1 VANGAGQKFFTI
13 NPTQTI
19 LLYPFV
25 SDVSN
30 FNTGIAV
37 ANTGS
42 DSTTFNTKGQ
52 TGTVTFY
59 FFPSNAPSFFVTP
72 GVGVGRGLNAS
83 GQLAPGAVFAAGL
96 DSLLQAAGQAA
107 LVGKFDGYVVVLCQF
122 NYGHGY
128 TEIFNSA
135 GNGTA
140 VESLV
145 LGNGS
150 VPRGGL
156 SSQTG
161 DGFFQLFP
169 EILVH

>member
-1 VANGAGQKFFTI
+1 VNFFTI

-25 SDVSN
+25 SDISN

-42 DSTTFNTKGQ
+42 DSTTFKTKGQ
-52 TGTVTFY
+52 TGSITL
-59 FFPSNAPSFFVTP
+59 FFLPSNLPSFSVTP
-72 GVGVGRGLNAS
+72 AAGVGRGLNAN

-96 DSLLQAAGQAA
+96 DTLLQAAGQAA
-107 LVGKFDGYVVVLCQF
+107 LVGKFDGYVIVLCQF

-140 VESLV
+140 TESLV

-150 VPRGGL
+150 RARGAL
-156 SSQTG
+156 S
-161 DGFFQLFP
+161 GFAGGFP
-169 EILVH
+169 ETLLH